1 MINNIILASKSKVR
15 KNILEKN
22 NISCIVKPSNV
33 DEDSVKE
40 SLLSEK
46 ASPEIISKNLAEL
59 KANKISLRNQE
70 QIVLGADSVID
81 LDGELIS
88 KPQDRKEAL
97 LILKKL
103 NGKEHHLISSVCIS
117 KNGSMIW
124 NYTDKAKLKMKN
136 FSEKELEDYLEKI
149 SDSALY
155 SYNVYQIEGEGRNLF
170 SEIIGDENTIMGL
183 PILKIK
189 QYLEEIK

>member
-1 MINNIILASKSKVR
+1 MLNNIILASKSKVR
-15 KNILEKN
+15 KDILEKN
-22 NISCIVKPSNV
+22 NIHCNVEPSNV
-33 DEDSVKE
+33 DEDTVKE

-46 ASPEIISKNLAEL
+46 ASPELISKNLAEL
-59 KANKISLRNQE
+59 KANKVSTKNYE

-97 LILKKL
+97 FILKKL

-124 NYTDKAKLKMKN
+124 NYTDKAKLKMRE
-136 FSEKELEDYLEKI
+136 FTETELENYLSKI
-149 SDSALY
+149 PDKVLY
-155 SYNVYQIEGEGRNLF
+155 AYNVYQIEGEGRKLF
-170 SEIIGDENTIMGL
+170 SEINGDEDTIMGL
-183 PILKIK
+183 PIKKIK
-189 QYLEEIK
+189 EYLKEVK